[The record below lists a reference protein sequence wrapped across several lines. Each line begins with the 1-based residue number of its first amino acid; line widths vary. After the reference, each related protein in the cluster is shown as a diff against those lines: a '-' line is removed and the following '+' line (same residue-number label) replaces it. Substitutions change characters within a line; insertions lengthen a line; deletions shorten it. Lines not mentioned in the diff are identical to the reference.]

1 MGRNTSLPPRKQSLS
16 HISRGSG
23 VFPTSWSLYSPPP
36 NSSTSPSWIPGMKE
50 LNLAQQ
56 MGWGVG
62 GGAPWPSFGAF
73 WLVAAR
79 LGGIYIK
86 IFYISHLIINI
97 LVTKTKCPG
106 CCLVCSW
113 EGFQEEVGEG
123 VGELWRRVLGSDE
136 QEGEENI
143 GGGRGEGMVGTP
155 GKQGCCGEEALE
167 GDGRGESPVLSA
179 FIFSNKEKHIPLR
192 LVWITCWL
200 GADLQTEP
208 QQEDATLGSGRTAWG
223 GGNMAPA
230 RRVGGGGS

>member
-1 MGRNTSLPPRKQSLS
+1 M
-16 HISRGSG
+16 
-23 VFPTSWSLYSPPP
+23 
-36 NSSTSPSWIPGMKE
+36 
-50 LNLAQQ
+50 
-56 MGWGVG
+56 
-62 GGAPWPSFGAF
+62 
-73 WLVAAR
+73 
-79 LGGIYIK
+79 
-86 IFYISHLIINI
+86 
-97 LVTKTKCPG
+97 
-106 CCLVCSW
+106 
-113 EGFQEEVGEG
+113 
-123 VGELWRRVLGSDE
+123 GELWRRVLGSDE

-230 RRVGGGGS
+230 RRVGGGEAKQVTEKREGSLHPAPEGRSHGCLFLYSFNKLCGASVLGQKLGGNCTQGTEM